1 MLLHIPHS
9 NTTIPSYENKMA
21 KNENVLESIEKY
33 TDHRTSEL
41 FHYDGA
47 DRVEYNYSR
56 VFCDV
61 EKLEE
66 NEPMEALGLGIL
78 YDVSNKSRKHPNKA
92 LESYK
97 EHHKKLLDT
106 TLRQKNMFGK
116 MVIIDCHSFSN
127 EQAEEQG
134 FSSDI
139 PDICL
144 GTDEIHTS
152 SELLT
157 LCKEHFEKD
166 GYNIGINI
174 PFSGTIIPLELY
186 GDETVLSI
194 MIEVNKAVYADEEGF
209 DRLKRSIGVLLKEID
224 FFYG

>member
-1 MLLHIPHS
+1 MFLHIPHS
-9 NTTIPSYENKMA
+9 NTTIPSYEEQMA
-21 KNENVLESIEKY
+21 KDKNVLEAIEKY

-47 DRVEYNYSR
+47 ERVEYGYSR
-56 VFCDV
+56 LFCDV

-78 YDVSNKSRKHPNKA
+78 YKVSNASRKYPEKA
-92 LESYK
+92 LETYN
-97 EHHKKLLDT
+97 EHHKKLLET
-106 TLRQKNMFGK
+106 TKKQKEMFDK
-116 MVIIDCHSFSN
+116 VIIIDCHSFSN
-127 EQAEEQG
+127 EQAVEQG
-134 FSSDI
+134 FSSNI
-139 PDICL
+139 PDICF

-152 SELLT
+152 SELLR

-166 GYNIGINI
+166 GYRIGVNT

-186 GDETVLSI
+186 GDEDILSI

-209 DRLKRSIGVLLKEID
+209 DRLKRSIGVLLGEIGS
-224 FFYG
+224 FYG